1 MPPCPRIELSICLPD
16 VYSGAHLPKTVPL
29 VCPLGAPQKN
39 STTILRIL
47 ADFLCVRVSFFAYT
61 RKVFC
66 VYAKGNN
73 SVLNALQLGS
83 FFLL

>member
-1 MPPCPRIELSICLPD
+1 MPPCPQIELNICLPD
-16 VYSGAHLPKTVPL
+16 IYLGAHLPKTVPL

-61 RKVFC
+61 HKVFC
-66 VYAKGNN
+66 VYAKSNN

>member
-1 MPPCPRIELSICLPD
+1 MPPCPQIELNICLPD
-16 VYSGAHLPKTVPL
+16 IYWGAHFLKTVPL

-61 RKVFC
+61 HKVFC
-66 VYAKGNN
+66 VYAKSNN

>member
-1 MPPCPRIELSICLPD
+1 MWLIACLSN

-47 ADFLCVRVSFFAYT
+47 ADFLCVRASFFAYT
-61 RKVFC
+61 HKVFC
-66 VYAKGNN
+66 VYAKSNN